1 MEQFSRIIKL
11 LGEDA
16 FNRLQQSAVT
26 VVGVGAVGGYVVEAL
41 ARAGVGALRLVDYD
55 LIAES
60 NINRQ
65 LLALH
70 STIGEEKLAVAR
82 ARVLAINPRCRVE
95 TLPLFASDETLEAI
109 LTPAP
114 DLLIDA
120 IDSLN
125 PKSQLLTEAYRRAI
139 PTLSSMGAALRTDP
153 SQVRVADLF
162 ATSGCPLA
170 KHLRKRLRRRGVGQG
185 ISAVFSTE
193 PVIFDYEEEDH
204 FTASV
209 RPGGRPRHILGSLPT
224 ITAIFGMILA
234 NQAILKLAGLEK
246 PGIGKTPSPGDTPRR
261 SS

>member
-1 MEQFSRIIKL
+1 MEQFSRTIKL
-11 LGEDA
+11 LGDEA
-16 FNRLQQSAVT
+16 FARLQRSAVT
-26 VVGVGAVGGYVVEAL
+26 VVGIGAVGGSVVEAL

-55 LIAES
+55 VIAES

-70 STIGEEKLAVAR
+70 STIGESKVAAAR

-95 TLPLFASDETLEAI
+95 ALPLFASDETLVTI
-109 LTPAP
+109 LSPAP

-120 IDSLN
+120 IDSLH
-125 PKSQLLTEAYRRAI
+125 PKSQLLAEAYLRAI
-139 PTLSSMGAALRTDP
+139 PTLSSMGAALRRDP

-170 KHLRKRLRRRGVGQG
+170 KHLRKRLRRRGVGPG
-185 ISAVFSTE
+185 ITAVFSTE
-193 PVIFDYEEEDH
+193 PVVFDYQEEDD
-204 FTASV
+204 FAASG
-209 RPGGRPRHILGSLPT
+209 RPQGRPRHILGSLPT

-246 PGIGKTPSPGDTPRR
+246 P
-261 SS
+261 